1 MSTLTPAQALTAAHA
16 EVKAEI
22 ARTDTKTGLLLAFVG
37 ALLAGAWTVAKD
49 APLNLPAILIGGL
62 GMGLLVAAA
71 GLLLR
76 SVRPN
81 LNGRHGFGPHGFV
94 LWATLTAEEIPT
106 TLSRDLSVAVAG
118 LSRLAVT
125 KFTGLRRAVDLTCA
139 GGALLI
145 LAALLTLGGAA

>member
-1 MSTLTPAQALTAAHA
+1 MSTTTEKNLTAAHA

-22 ARTDTKTGLLLAFVG
+22 ARTDAKTALLLAFVG
-37 ALLAGAWTVAKD
+37 AVLASAWTVARD
-49 APLNLPAILIGGL
+49 LPLNVPAYVAGGA
-62 GMGLLVAAA
+62 GMALLVGAA

-81 LNGRHGFGPHGFV
+81 LSGRHGFP
-94 LWATLTAEEIPT
+94 LWATLTAEEIT
-106 TLSRDLSVAVAG
+106 AAVDRDMAADIAG

-125 KFTGLRRAVDLTCA
+125 KFTCLRRAVDLTTA

-145 LAALLTLGGAA
+145 LAALITMGGAA

>member
-1 MSTLTPAQALTAAHA
+1 MSATDRDLMTAHA

-37 ALLAGAWTVAKD
+37 AVLAGAWTVAKD
-49 APLNLPAILIGGL
+49 LPLTAPAYVVGAGG
-62 GMGLLVAAA
+62 MALLVGAA

-81 LNGRHGFGPHGFV
+81 LRGRHGFP
-94 LWATLTAEEIPT
+94 LWATLTAAEVNEAMA
-106 TLSRDLSVAVAG
+106 RDLAADIAG
-118 LSRLAVT
+118 LSRLAVA
-125 KFTGLRRAVDLTCA
+125 KFTCLRRAVDLTCA

-145 LAALLTLGGAA
+145 LAALLTVGGAA

>member
-49 APLNLPAILIGGL
+49 APLNLPAILVGGL

-81 LNGRHGFGPHGFV
+81 LNGRHGFV

-106 TLSRDLSVAVAG
+106 TLSGDLSVAVAG

-125 KFTGLRRAVDLTCA
+125 KFSGLRRAVALTCA
-139 GGALLI
+139 GGALLA
-145 LAALLTLGGAA
+145 LAALLTLRGAA

>member
-1 MSTLTPAQALTAAHA
+1 MRTTDQNLTAAHA

-37 ALLAGAWTVAKD
+37 AVLAGTWTVARD
-49 APLNLPAILIGGL
+49 LPLTAAALTVGSTGILALIT
-62 GMGLLVAAA
+62 AA

-81 LNGRHGFGPHGFV
+81 LSGGRGFP
-94 LWATLTAEEIPT
+94 LWATLTPEQITAA
-106 TLSRDLSVAVAG
+106 LSEDIGADIAG
-118 LSRLAVT
+118 LSRIAVV
-125 KFTGLRRAVDLTCA
+125 KFTGLKRAVDLTCA

-145 LAALLTLGGAA
+145 VAVVIAVGGAA

>member
-49 APLNLPAILIGGL
+49 APLNLPAILVGGL

-81 LNGRHGFGPHGFV
+81 LNGRHGFV

-106 TLSRDLSVAVAG
+106 TLSGDLSVAVAG

-139 GGALLI
+139 GGALLV
-145 LAALLTLGGAA
+145 LAALLTLGGVA

>member
-1 MSTLTPAQALTAAHA
+1 MSATDRNLTAAHA

-22 ARTDTKTGLLLAFVG
+22 ARTDTKTALLLAFVG
-37 ALLAGAWTVAKD
+37 AVLAGTWSVARD
-49 APLNLPAILIGGL
+49 LSLNLPAYVAGGIGL
-62 GMGLLVAAA
+62 ALLVGAA

-81 LNGRHGFGPHGFV
+81 LGGRHGFP
-94 LWATLTAEEIPT
+94 LWATLTAEQIGDAVT
-106 TLSRDLSVAVAG
+106 ADLAADIAG

-125 KFTGLRRAVDLTCA
+125 KFTTLRRAVDLTMA

-145 LAALLTLGGAA
+145 VAALLTAGGAR

>member
-1 MSTLTPAQALTAAHA
+1 MSTPQTLAAAHA

-22 ARTDTKTGLLLAFVG
+22 SRTDTKTGLLLAFVG
-37 ALLAGAWTVAKD
+37 AVLAGSWTVAKD
-49 APLNLPAILIGGL
+49 VPLTVPAYIAGGL
-62 GMGLLVAAA
+62 GMGVLVAAA

-81 LNGRHGFGPHGFV
+81 LRGGHGFP
-94 LWATLTAEEIPT
+94 LWATLTAEQIAA
-106 TLSRDLSVAVAG
+106 TLSEDLSADVAN
-118 LSRLAVT
+118 LSRIALA

-145 LAALLTLGGAA
+145 LAALLALGGAA

>member
-1 MSTLTPAQALTAAHA
+1 MSAPERNLAAAHA

-37 ALLAGAWTVAKD
+37 AVLAGTWTVAKD
-49 APLNLPAILIGGL
+49 VPLTVPVYVVGGL
-62 GMGLLVAAA
+62 GMGLLVSAA

-81 LNGRHGFGPHGFV
+81 LGGGRGFP
-94 LWATLTAEEIPT
+94 LWATLTAEEIST
-106 TLSRDLSVAVAG
+106 TLAEGHAADIAG
-118 LSRLAVT
+118 LSRIAVA

>member
-49 APLNLPAILIGGL
+49 APLNLPAILVGGL

-81 LNGRHGFGPHGFV
+81 LNGRHGFV

-106 TLSRDLSVAVAG
+106 TLSGDLSVAVAG

-139 GGALLI
+139 GGALLV